1 MEITMSKSHY
11 TVYLER
17 DRQILILKSSLAE
30 RRSLAFSMSKL
41 PGYQDSWPT
50 AEAAQQWLDK
60 QANPYPQRAVVC
72 EAAGLGISI

>member
-1 MEITMSKSHY
+1 MEITMSKSRY

-17 DRQILILKSSLAE
+17 DRQILILRSRLSE
-30 RRSLAFSMSKL
+30 RRSLTRSMAKL

-72 EAAGLGISI
+72 ERADLGIST